1 MVYTEVKNKKQRLKV
16 KQGNVKETYQYN
28 VCAPPNTATQ
38 NRAQIWMRI
47 SQSSYVFINDM
58 QNTVIFCHNFKEY
71 SKQQKKNLR
80 AFIRFWYQNNMIKIY
95 QHTNLT

>member
-1 MVYTEVKNKKQRLKV
+1 
-16 KQGNVKETYQYN
+16 
-28 VCAPPNTATQ
+28 
-38 NRAQIWMRI
+38 
-47 SQSSYVFINDM
+47 M

-80 AFIRFWYQNNMIKIY
+80 AFTRFWYQNNMIKIY